1 MNQAIQFP
9 DREEWDENKK
19 CVCFPALVNGMQLT
33 CAISGESLAYRFTGD
48 TPEQWLASFRQH
60 RWDLEEEAENLIQE
74 QSEDVLADAGEHRV
88 RVAHGLVG
96 AQYVAQVHDFAIL
109 VRDFD
114 ADGGLAGNR

>member
-33 CAISGESLAYRFTGD
+33 CAISGDSLAYRFTGD

-60 RWDLEEEAENLIQE
+60 RWDLERNKVKMIK
-74 QSEDVLADAGEHRV
+74 
-88 RVAHGLVG
+88 VG
-96 AQYVAQVHDFAIL
+96 SGYPDPGIRLSISRNYSRNNVTQPSLHHL
-109 VRDFD
+109 T
-114 ADGGLAGNR
+114 GGSV

>member
-9 DREEWDENKK
+9 DREEWNESKK

-33 CAISGESLAYRFTGD
+33 CAITGESLANRFAGD

-74 QSEDVLADAGEHRV
+74 QSEDDQGSGYLDPDIRPSISRSYLRNSVTQPSLH
-88 RVAHGLVG
+88 HLT
-96 AQYVAQVHDFAIL
+96 
-109 VRDFD
+109 
-114 ADGGLAGNR
+114 GGSV

>member
-48 TPEQWLASFRQH
+48 TPERVVSEFVSIAGGLGQRSR
-60 RWDLEEEAENLIQE
+60 NLIQE
-74 QSEDVLADAGEHRV
+74 QSEDDQGWVWLP
-88 RVAHGLVG
+88 
-96 AQYVAQVHDFAIL
+96 
-109 VRDFD
+109 
-114 ADGGLAGNR
+114 

>member
-48 TPEQWLASFRQH
+48 TPEQWLASFRH

-74 QSEDVLADAGEHRV
+74 QSEDDQGWVWLP
-88 RVAHGLVG
+88 
-96 AQYVAQVHDFAIL
+96 
-109 VRDFD
+109 
-114 ADGGLAGNR
+114 

>member
-1 MNQAIQFP
+1 MI
-9 DREEWDENKK
+9 RR
-19 CVCFPALVNGMQLT
+19 T
-33 CAISGESLAYRFTGD
+33 CSGVARMMIEVSI
-48 TPEQWLASFRQH
+48 E
-60 RWDLEEEAENLIQE
+60 LIKL
-74 QSEDVLADAGEHRV
+74 DFLADAGEHRV